1 MFDSNKKM
9 MNFKKF
15 PIFNKIFLCISLI
28 IFFNEGINSQNNP
41 IFFDTPYEVPSE
53 FDSRVIT
60 TAVPFLLIASDAR
73 AAGLGDMG
81 VATSV
86 DTYSQQWNPSKYA
99 FSETK
104 SGFGISYTPYLSK
117 LVNDIFLANVTY
129 FNRINERSAF
139 AASFKYF
146 SLGEIELRQTAEDL
160 GIIEKPNE
168 LTLDVS
174 YALRLSDQF
183 SMSVAL
189 RYLRSDLRIPEIDS
203 NFGAASSYGVDISG
217 YYQSEEVAYND
228 FNGRWR
234 GGFALQ
240 NIGPKIKYDDA
251 GQENFIPTTLRLGG
265 GFDFI
270 FDYYNKLSV
279 TAEVAKLLVPTPPIK
294 GDIYESFIDNNGNG
308 IYDPENSTNASDLD
322 VLADLAQGPNGEVL
336 QDVIL
341 EGQDPNVGFVKGI
354 FQSFGDAPGGF
365 SEELEEFTWAL
376 SAEYLY
382 QDSFAL
388 RAGYFNENEFKGAR
402 KFFSLGAGFK
412 YTTIDIDLSYLF
424 SASKVQSPLE
434 STLRFS
440 LSFNIGDGE
449 YLEY

>member
-28 IFFNEGINSQNNP
+28 IFFYEGINSQNNP